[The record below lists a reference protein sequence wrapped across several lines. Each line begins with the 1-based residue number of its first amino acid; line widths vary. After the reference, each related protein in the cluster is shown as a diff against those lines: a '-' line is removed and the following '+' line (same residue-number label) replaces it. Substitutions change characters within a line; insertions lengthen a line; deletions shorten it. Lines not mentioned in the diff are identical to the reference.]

1 MLHTEPAAQ
10 VVQKPHKPGVFA
22 PEKPPYYIYFELP
35 LKPEQNYQKPGVQQ
49 PLQSSI
55 NSPDPLNWQ
64 DPSFVS
70 WFFQPKP
77 PKVIDEIN
85 GVCYDKST

>member
-1 MLHTEPAAQ
+1 LFHTEPTTQA
-10 VVQKPHKPGVFA
+10 QKPHKPGVYA
-22 PEKPPYYIYFELP
+22 PETPPYYIYFELP

-49 PLQSSI
+49 PSQSSI
-55 NSPDPLNWQ
+55 NSPDPLNWK
-64 DPSFVS
+64 DPGFVS

-85 GVCYDKST
+85 GVSYDKST